1 MPDDNL
7 IVDTKQDKEPF
18 SVQSQRDAD
27 DTPMLMPLSFFSS
40 DPIAPGWDSQDRDA
54 WLRSFWR
61 GYGND
66 LIAATVAT
74 CVAKI
79 QTQNWTLSGPK
90 RATLY
95 YHRAL
100 REDADFGRGWSI
112 LVAKGVTDYYTQDNG
127 WFMERQR
134 SSAKDKEGP
143 ALGFA
148 HLDSARMFPTG
159 NVEYPYHY
167 WDVSGEYHLMHKS
180 QLIRIVDMPT
190 PVTSLNS
197 TDKGFCALS
206 RTLSTAMVLTLI
218 AAMKREKLSDLP
230 PSAIAIF
237 NNISKKQFENSISL
251 QSIENRDKGNMVWR
265 NVMPMF
271 GIDPAHP
278 ASMSF
283 QSLRE
288 VWDNF
293 DEMTAMNVAVYSIA
307 AGFRID
313 PREIW
318 PASSGPLGT
327 GKEAEIQHEKAKS
340 KSHGLIFTELERHLN
355 HRFSLPEQVTFKF
368 ELQDSEEEQ
377 LQATIESAQIGN
389 IKAMQDAGAG
399 LTAAEVRFLLS
410 KKYGILPPFMS
421 EPPKEGEES
430 TFEEDNLLHVYL
442 DDAERIGAATKELTD
457 DLIICDLTGTKE
469 TVKKAPKAKTE
480 DISLLPEEVQ
490 ENIRVLGRQLDEG
503 FENRLSRYSYGS
515 GS

>member
-1 MPDDNL
+1 MPMPDDNL
-7 IVDTKQDKEPF
+7 IVDVKAEKKIV
-18 SVQSQRDAD
+18 SVQSQPESDDA
-27 DTPMLMPLSFFSS
+27 PMLMPMSFFST
-40 DPIAPGWDSQDRDA
+40 DPIAPGWDAQDRDA
-54 WLRSFWR
+54 WLRGFWHDF
-61 GYGND
+61 GND
-66 LIAATVAT
+66 LIAAAVAT

-100 REDADFGRGWSI
+100 REDSDFGRGWSTLI
-112 LVAKGVTDYYTQDNG
+112 ARGVTDYYTQDNG
-127 WFMERQR
+127 WFIERQR
-134 SSAKDKEGP
+134 SSAKDFEG
-143 ALGFA
+143 AAMGFA
-148 HLDSARMFPTG
+148 HLDSARMIATG
-159 NVEYPYHY
+159 NPEYPYYY
-167 WDVSGEYHLMHKS
+167 WDVSGEYHLLHKS
-180 QLIRIVDMPT
+180 QMIRIVDMPT
-190 PVTSLNS
+190 PVTSRNS
-197 TDKGFCALS
+197 PDKGFCALS

-237 NNISKKQFENSISL
+237 NNISKKQFENSLSL
-251 QSIENRDKGNMVWR
+251 HGIEQRDKGNMVWR

-340 KSHGLIFTELERHLN
+340 KSHGLIFTEIERHLN
-355 HRFSLPEQVTFKF
+355 HRFSLPEDVTFKF
-368 ELQDSEEEQ
+368 ELQDSEESQ
-377 LQATIESAQIGN
+377 LTAAIESTQIGN

-399 LTAAEVRFLLS
+399 LTPAEVRFLLS

-421 EPPKEGEES
+421 EVPKEGEES
-430 TFEEDNLLHVYL
+430 AFEEDNLLHVYL
-442 DDAERIGAATKELTD
+442 DDAERIGAATKELMD
-457 DLIICDLTGTKE
+457 DLITCDLAGVKE

-480 DISLLPEEVQ
+480 DISLLPEAVQ
-490 ENIRVLGRQLDEG
+490 ENIRMLGMALDAG
-503 FENRLSRYSYGS
+503 FENRLARYSYGS
-515 GS
+515 